1 MSSCDLSLHLIF
13 LIAVVILFI
22 SGAFTVIG
30 FISNH
35 AKITSQVPRDSLS
48 QEDVV
53 VLVGG
58 LTFFIAFIIAL
69 LTQIRA
75 SQSLYKLI
83 VSCISSNTEWRIDPY
98 RRSDDSLYR
107 KWVMPVISL
116 FVVTTCLQN
125 LEMSGN
131 LTAVTEMLGNWCRVG
146 EVSRKVFVREIINC
160 QTLSLGQNQCL
171 VVRCCRSWIRITLFK
186 HFSAYWTIF
195 NIMHWNL

>member
-1 MSSCDLSLHLIF
+1 MRVRIALWRCGLIFCIGCVQIRSCRIPAVSSCDLTLHLIF
-13 LIAVVILFI
+13 LIAIVILFV

-98 RRSDDSLYR
+98 RHSDDSLYR
-107 KWVMPVISL
+107 KWCASSL
-116 FVVTTCLQN
+116 HCVAAAELFPCCHFL
-125 LEMSGN
+125 
-131 LTAVTEMLGNWCRVG
+131 LTLHMLP
-146 EVSRKVFVREIINC
+146 F
-160 QTLSLGQNQCL
+160 T
-171 VVRCCRSWIRITLFK
+171 
-186 HFSAYWTIF
+186 
-195 NIMHWNL
+195 